1 MVAALTTLLLLA
13 ARIALIVALGFLVGS
28 WLAGLVRVSL
38 NRTRLDPIV
47 RELITSLVQPT
58 IIVIAALGALGSA
71 GVDLTGAVALLGAA
85 GIGIGLAMKNSLSG
99 IAAGAMLLTI
109 RPFDGGD
116 QVEVAGQT
124 GTLVAFD
131 LLTVTLQGNDG
142 VIITL
147 PNELVFKSPIRNFTR
162 LGLRRIEI
170 QWGLAHTANL
180 AEAIATLQACLS
192 AEERVIDEPKSN
204 VTVADVDL
212 LRIKVMARG
221 WVQSSDLGGAR
232 SDLLQAMRA
241 ALIEAKVPL
250 ADAGTLSTPITD

>member
-1 MVAALTTLLLLA
+1 MFAALTTLLLLA
-13 ARIALIVALGFLVGS
+13 ARIAFIVAVGFLVGS

-58 IIVIAALGALGSA
+58 VIVIAALGALGSV

-85 GIGIGLAMKNSLSG
+85 GIGVGLAMKDSLAG

-116 QVEVAGQT
+116 FVEVSGQS

-131 LLTVTLQGNDG
+131 LLTVTLQTPDG
-142 VIITL
+142 VLITL
-147 PNELVFKSPIRNFTR
+147 PNVVVLKSPIRNFTR
-162 LGLRRIEI
+162 LGMRRVEI
-170 QWGLAHTANL
+170 QWPVAHSADLAQANAVL
-180 AEAIATLQACLS
+180 AACLS
-192 AEERVIDEPKSN
+192 AEERVLAEPKAN
-204 VTVADVDL
+204 VTVTDL
-212 LRIKVMARG
+212 NPLRVQVTARG
-221 WVQSSDLGGAR
+221 WVQAGDLGAAR
-232 SDLLQAMRA
+232 SDLLQAMRS

-250 ADAGTLSTPITD
+250 AEAGTVVTQITD